1 MIEGAYRRSLNPIRD
16 ERGFLVE
23 ILRCDWENF
32 KGFGQVYI
40 TTALPGIVKAW
51 HYHKTQTD
59 NFCVIKGKA
68 KIALYDART
77 DSPTFREIEEFIVS
91 GSDFTLITIP
101 PLVYHGFKNIGEE
114 EVYLLNI
121 PNRLYNY
128 EEPDEFRISADTT
141 EIPYSWR

>member
-1 MIEGAYRRSLNPIRD
+1 VIAGAFRRNLNPIRD

-32 KGFGQVYI
+32 LGFGQAYI
-40 TTALPGIVKAW
+40 TTALPGVVKAW
-51 HYHKTQTD
+51 HYHRMQTD
-59 NFCVIKGKA
+59 NFCVITGEA
-68 KIALYDART
+68 KIALYDARAE
-77 DSPTFREIEEFIVS
+77 SPTFREIEEFIVS
-91 GSDFTLITIP
+91 GKELMLITIP
-101 PLVYHGFKNIGEE
+101 PMVYHGFKNIGEE

-128 EEPDEFRISADTT
+128 EEPDEYRLPADTP